1 MSHPA
6 PRTIIVLA
14 LALAVALTAGAR
26 PAAAQLANALTG
38 TTTAASED
46 TALGGFDAEL
56 TLSDSSG
63 LNTVGENYRNELSLY
78 FEPRWAAGRKLFH
91 GQGVLGK
98 LSLSGRFVLTR
109 ALSGTGDESFG
120 SSVSSGP
127 LTPCSPVIPS
137 ANGGVIDPTQVQRCR
152 PQAAD
157 RRTDYSDVWLTA
169 GLPRFATIPRTAIDV
184 SASLRVALP
193 TSLQSRFQTL
203 RLGLT
208 GTGGL
213 SRAFL
218 DGKLRLSYTLGL
230 SENFHAFSTPGLDPG
245 PGGPAGDVG
254 GNPGGGLSGTGI
266 SNLYADPTRV
276 GQGGYN
282 TSYSLANSLSAHYE
296 LNDRWS
302 ADVLY
307 LWSDGFTYSHRCVVD
322 AGAGL
327 VVDSCQT
334 GAAVAG
340 ASGSS
345 VESRGHKRGQVF
357 WVTASYSY
365 RPWLNLSLAWVTW
378 APREKPDTS
387 YRQPF
392 VSVDYNSFT
401 SVMLSATTSLE
412 ELAKRW
418 HRPSK
423 P

>member
-1 MSHPA
+1 MSHPFT
-6 PRTIIVLA
+6 RTLLA
-14 LALAVALTAGAR
+14 AALLVAAAR

-46 TALGGFDAEL
+46 TALGGFDTEL

-78 FEPRWAAGRKLFH
+78 FEPRWAAGKKLFQ

-109 ALSGTGDESFG
+109 ALSGTSDESFG
-120 SSVSSGP
+120 GSASSGP
-127 LTPCSPVIPS
+127 LTPCSDIIPS
-137 ANGGVIDPTQVQRCR
+137 ANGGVIDPSQVRRCN
-152 PQAAD
+152 PAAND
-157 RRTDYSDVWLTA
+157 RRIDYSDVWLTA

-184 SASLRVALP
+184 SSSLRLALP
-193 TSLQSRFQTL
+193 TSMQSRYQSL
-203 RLGLT
+203 RFALT

-213 SRAFL
+213 SRAFM
-218 DGKLRLSYTLGL
+218 DGKLRLSYTLGFTK
-230 SENFHAFSTPGLDPG
+230 NFHAYSTPGVAPG
-245 PGGPAGDVG
+245 ASGPAGDVG
-254 GNPGGGLSGTGI
+254 GNPSGGLSGTGI

-282 TSYSLANSLSAHYE
+282 TSFSFANSVSAHYE
-296 LNDRWS
+296 FSERWS
-302 ADVLY
+302 GDLLY
-307 LWSDGFTYSHRCVVD
+307 LWTDGFSYGHPCMLEV
-322 AGAGL
+322 GGL
-327 VVDSCQT
+327 TVDSCLT
-334 GAAVAG
+334 GATVAG
-340 ASGSS
+340 ASDSS
-345 VESRGHKRGQVF
+345 VTARGHKRGQVF
-357 WVTASYSY
+357 WATASYNF
-365 RPWLNLSLAWVTW
+365 RPWLNFSLAWVTW
-378 APREKPDTS
+378 APRERPDTS

-418 HRPSK
+418 HRSPAK